1 MLKTP
6 MMKATKLLAVIAV
19 SLAVAQLLLVL
30 LSWVISAA
38 VPNAPLR
45 SLLSSEGIRWFFG
58 HFTQN
63 LATPVLVWLLLGSV
77 AYGAYI
83 ESGLRNA
90 LLHPRSLTF
99 RERFALRVSYVIV
112 GVFVLVLLLLTAVPH
127 AVLLSVTGDLF
138 PSSFSDSFV
147 AVVCFV
153 VSVSSVVFGVMSG
166 RLKGIV
172 SIFDV
177 LTVGVTYT
185 SSLWILYVLA
195 AELYFSV
202 LFVFM
207 R

>member
-1 MLKTP
+1 MLSLSQKQTIKTLSVV
-6 MMKATKLLAVIAV
+6 AVLLG
-19 SLAVAQLLLVL
+19 VAELLLVL
-30 LSWVISAA
+30 LSWIISAA

-58 HFTQN
+58 QFTQN
-63 LATPVLVWLLLGSV
+63 LATPVLVWLLLGSI
-77 AYGAYI
+77 AYGAYMD
-83 ESGLRNA
+83 SGMRSA
-90 LLHPRSLTF
+90 ILHPRSLTF
-99 RERFALRVSYVIV
+99 RERFALRVSYVIICV
-112 GVFVLVLLLLTAVPH
+112 SVLVLLLLTAVPH

-153 VSVSSVVFGVMSG
+153 ICVSSVVYGVMSG
-166 RLKGIV
+166 RLKGIID
-172 SIFDV
+172 IFQV

-185 SSLWILYVLA
+185 CSLWILYVLA

-207 R
+207 K

>member
-1 MLKTP
+1 MLTMKNTTKT
-6 MMKATKLLAVIAV
+6 IAIV
-19 SLAVAQLLLVL
+19 ALSLAVAQLLLIL
-30 LSWVISAA
+30 LSWIISAA
-38 VPNAPLR
+38 APNAPLR
-45 SLLSSEGIRWFFG
+45 SLLSSEGIRWLFG

-63 LATPVLVWLLLGSV
+63 LATPVLVWLVLGSIT
-77 AYGAYI
+77 YGAYI
-83 ESGLRNA
+83 DSGLRNA
-90 LLHPRSLTF
+90 ILHPLSLTF
-99 RERFALRVSYVIV
+99 RERFALRVSYIII
-112 GVFVLVLLLLTAVPH
+112 GVFVLVLLLLTAIPH

-153 VSVSSVVFGVMSG
+153 VSVSSVVYGVMSG

-172 SIFDV
+172 SIFKV
-177 LTVGVTYT
+177 LTVGATYT